1 MRRQLT
7 LEDEDDL
14 LQLAIEQSLV
24 ESGND
29 SNGSNDKVDIWEA
42 LRGLNESAESRPLN
56 GNAGCSLNILS
67 SEDAQ
72 LQR

>member
-24 ESGND
+24 ETGGD
-29 SNGSNDKVDIWEA
+29 PNGSNDKVDIWEA
-42 LRGLNESAESRPLN
+42 LRGLNESAEPRPQN

-67 SEDAQ
+67 AEDAQ

>member
-24 ESGND
+24 D
-29 SNGSNDKVDIWEA
+29 NGSNDKVDIWEA
-42 LRGLNESAESRPLN
+42 LRGMNESAEAHPQN
-56 GNAGCSLNILS
+56 GDAGCSMKILS
-67 SEDAQ
+67 AEDAQ